1 MRRRPARD
9 GICFLEVDGV
19 NAMTAANLKS
29 AYGGESMAHMRYL
42 LWADKADQDSFPDV
56 GRLFRAISYAEQ
68 VHAGNHFRELA
79 AERGDSLVP
88 AMAPFGYTTTSE
100 NLEGAIAGE
109 EFEVDQMYP
118 VYLEAAKFQKERGA
132 QLSFHYALSAEKTH
146 AAMFRRA
153 KEAVDAGGDLP
164 LGAVQ
169 VCDVCGWTYEGEI
182 PDECP
187 ICRAKRDKFTT
198 FS

>member
-1 MRRRPARD
+1 M
-9 GICFLEVDGV
+9 
-19 NAMTAANLKS
+19 NAMTEANLKS

-42 LWADKADQDSFPDV
+42 LWAEKADEDGFAGV

-79 AERGDSLVP
+79 TTRGDSLVP

-109 EFEVDQMYP
+109 EFEVEQMYP
-118 VYLEAAKFQKERGA
+118 VYLEAAKLQKERGA

-146 AAMFRRA
+146 AALFRRA
-153 KEAVDAGGDLP
+153 KEAVDAGGDPP
-164 LGAVQ
+164 LGPVQ
-169 VCDVCGWTYEGEI
+169 VCDVCGWTHEGEI
-182 PDECP
+182 PDQCP
-187 ICRAKRDKFTT
+187 ICRAKKDKFTT
-198 FS
+198 LR